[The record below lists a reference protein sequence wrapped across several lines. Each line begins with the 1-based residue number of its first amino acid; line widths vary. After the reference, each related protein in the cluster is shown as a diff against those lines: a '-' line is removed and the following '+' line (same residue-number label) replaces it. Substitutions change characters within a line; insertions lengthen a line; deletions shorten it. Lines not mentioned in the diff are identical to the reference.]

1 MLLSSVTPVIT
12 RRRGVGTVAMNID
25 PFLRVATDGA
35 QRHVPLGPLAVLR
48 LGRAEHNDIVLTDTS
63 ASREHAM
70 IRRDADGASF
80 IADSGSR
87 NGTTLNGRAVT
98 TPVRLTDGDIIAIG
112 RQELKFFDPTGAAI
126 IMETQ
131 MPASAQ
137 GGDATQF
144 IQQQSLITVMV
155 IDVRGFTMLSREIGE
170 ARISAVMQAIFRR
183 AGSLLDAAG
192 AWSHKFIG
200 DAVMAVWRH
209 PSDRVLSSELT
220 RVVNLIAE
228 LEPLFQN
235 LTAQHDLPRPL
246 MYGAA
251 INSGVAALGNMGGI
265 ADVLGDTVN
274 KTFRLES
281 ATKQLG
287 CDVLIGEATFKVLL
301 PPLPPEILPPRADV
315 ELKGYDAP
323 EPARML
329 KFTDLPRLTRL
340 LTGDADAC

>member
-1 MLLSSVTPVIT
+1 MS
-12 RRRGVGTVAMNID
+12 ID
-25 PFLRVATDGA
+25 PFLRVAVEGG

-98 TPVRLTDGDIIAIG
+98 VAVRLTDGDTIAIG
-112 RQELKFFDPTGAAI
+112 RQELKFHDPAGAAL
-126 IMETQ
+126 IMETH
-131 MPASAQ
+131 MPAHM
-137 GGDATQF
+137 GGTDATMF

-155 IDVRGFTMLSREIGE
+155 IDVRGYTTLSREIGE

-183 AGSLLDAAG
+183 AGTLLDASG
-192 AWSHKFIG
+192 AWSQKFIG

-209 PSDRVLSSELT
+209 PEECVSRSELSKI
-220 RVVNLIAE
+220 VQLVGE
-228 LEPLFQN
+228 LEPLFEN
-235 LTAQHDLPRPL
+235 LTTQHDLPRPL
-246 MYGAA
+246 AYGGA
-251 INSGVAALGNMGGI
+251 INSGVAAMGNMGGV

-281 ATKQLG
+281 ATKELH
-287 CDVLIGEATFKVLL
+287 CDLVIGEATFKVLSPSL
-301 PPLPPEILPPRADV
+301 PAERLPPRAEV
-315 ELKGYDAP
+315 TLKGYDAP
-323 EPARML
+323 EACRML
-329 KFTDLPRLTRL
+329 KFTDLPRMTRL
-340 LTGDADAC
+340 LTEDADAG